1 MQTFRT
7 RNLMIQSR
15 EDLIHWALRALGSP
29 VVQINVTEEQLED
42 RLDDSLELFQEFNLE
57 ANERTY
63 LRYQITAEDI
73 YNQWIPIDGSRI
85 IGITKLIPASHLFMG
100 RLDDSFSQLPFDIFY
115 QMMSSGGFGNGG
127 FAPIDLTSYVMFR
140 QYATTIDLLLN
151 TKHDIRYKR
160 YSNKLFIDC
169 NWGPK
174 EYTESN
180 ILTETPDGEVLN
192 ENDNPTDQE
201 NFNIQFESELTGN
214 TTGRPDM
221 REGDFIILECHQL
234 LDPEEARG
242 IYNDR
247 FLKELYKANVK
258 KQWATNLRKFSNMT
272 LPGGVAI
279 DAAGMLQEADTELQ
293 ALRQELQD
301 FYTEPL
307 GFVIG

>member
-1 MQTFRT
+1 
-7 RNLMIQSR
+7 MIQSR

-85 IGITKLIPASHLFMG
+85 IGITKLIPASYLFMS
-100 RLDDSFSQLPFDIFY
+100 RVDDGFSQLPFDIFY

-180 ILTETPDGEVLN
+180 ILTETPNGEVLN
-192 ENDNPTDQE
+192 ENDNPNDQE

-214 TTGRPDM
+214 TAGRPDM
-221 REGDFIILECHQL
+221 REGDFVILECHKL
-234 LDPEEARG
+234 LDPEEAKG
-242 IYNDR
+242 IYSDR
-247 FLKELYKANVK
+247 WLKEFFLQKVK
-258 KQWATNLRKFSNMT
+258 YQFGQNISKFGT
-272 LPGGVAI
+272 LALPGGVQLNG
-279 DAAGMLQEADTELQ
+279 DVMKQEAQAEMDKMREELQ
-293 ALRQELQD
+293 N
-301 FYTEPL
+301 FYYEPL
-307 GFVIG
+307 SFVIG